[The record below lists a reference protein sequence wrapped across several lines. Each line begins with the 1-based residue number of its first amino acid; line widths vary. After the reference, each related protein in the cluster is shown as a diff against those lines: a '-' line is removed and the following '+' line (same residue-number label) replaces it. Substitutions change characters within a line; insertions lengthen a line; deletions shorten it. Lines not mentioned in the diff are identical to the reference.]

1 MKFACIGSATAETLA
16 SCGISADLVPEAYD
30 SEHLADALCREM
42 QGGGAALLLEKH
54 ATGDALYDAARGI
67 LDDPEKR
74 ASMSRAMAELGIPD
88 ATERIFRA
96 VMALVKK

>member
-1 MKFACIGSATAETLA
+1 MI
-16 SCGISADLVPEAYD
+16 
-30 SEHLADALCREM
+30 
-42 QGGGAALLLEKH
+42 AA
-54 ATGDALYDAARGI
+54 
-67 LDDPEKR
+67 PEKR